1 MSRIEYRLGQ
11 VKFRPNHNPTQPNG
25 DDQKLLL
32 PKPEISGRIGFLV
45 AELDLGPSLSV
56 CLSPFFFFNKQF
68 FLIKIQ
74 FYEDK
79 LFIMFY
85 FILEYS

>member
-11 VKFRPNHNPTQPNG
+11 VKLDLTTTQPNG
-25 DDQKLLL
+25 DDPKFLL

-45 AELDLGPSLSV
+45 GELDLRPSLS
-56 CLSPFFFFNKQF
+56 LSFFFFNKQF

-79 LFIMFY
+79 WFIMFY

>member
-11 VKFRPNHNPTQPNG
+11 VKLDLTTTQPNG
-25 DDQKLLL
+25 DDPKFLL

-45 AELDLGPSLSV
+45 GELDLRPSLSLS
-56 CLSPFFFFNKQF
+56 LSPFFLINNF

-79 LFIMFY
+79 WFIMFY